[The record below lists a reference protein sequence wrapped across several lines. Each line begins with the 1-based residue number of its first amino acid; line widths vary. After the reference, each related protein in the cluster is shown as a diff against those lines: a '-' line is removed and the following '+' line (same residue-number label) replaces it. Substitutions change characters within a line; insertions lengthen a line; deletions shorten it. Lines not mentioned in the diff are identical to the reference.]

1 MKLSDRYRQNYCDI
15 YPQSRNKP
23 SLSLGSKGYVL
34 FLTVIF
40 TSVITFFK

>member
-1 MKLSDRYRQNYCDI
+1 MKLSDRYRQNYCDLNA
-15 YPQSRNKP
+15 QSRNKP
-23 SLSLGSKGYVL
+23 SLSLGSKAYVL

>member
-23 SLSLGSKGYVL
+23 SLNLGSKAYVL
-34 FLTVIF
+34 FLAVVV
-40 TSVITFFK
+40 TSIITYFK